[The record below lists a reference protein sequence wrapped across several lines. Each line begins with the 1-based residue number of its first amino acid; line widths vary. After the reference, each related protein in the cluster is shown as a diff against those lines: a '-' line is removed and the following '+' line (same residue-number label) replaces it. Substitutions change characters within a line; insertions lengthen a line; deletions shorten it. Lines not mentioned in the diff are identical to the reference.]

1 VEGGAHRVS
10 GRPDGPANGSF
21 GATGCYHQTGE
32 IKWILYRRQRFLA
45 RHSLRRTSLVEM
57 IRQLLSAWISG
68 RVRDVDTS
76 ASELVMDRLVLV
88 SGADEGHLTP
98 AAGN

>member
-1 VEGGAHRVS
+1 
-10 GRPDGPANGSF
+10 
-21 GATGCYHQTGE
+21 
-32 IKWILYRRQRFLA
+32 
-45 RHSLRRTSLVEM
+45 M